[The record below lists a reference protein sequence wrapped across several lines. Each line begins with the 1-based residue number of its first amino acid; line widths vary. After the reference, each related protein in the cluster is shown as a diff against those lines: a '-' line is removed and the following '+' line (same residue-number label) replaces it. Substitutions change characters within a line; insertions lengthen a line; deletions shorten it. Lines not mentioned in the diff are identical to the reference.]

1 MFVQCDRLLC
11 KTSCASWSCEVR
23 EAARYETCHKET
35 VAMLRFVRFLFP
47 CSVMCFKRS
56 YFTTVRISMAIMA
69 GLQDHRAGRTVLVDL
84 AFWKPG
90 KQHTNM
96 SIRLP
101 MDRAQPTTQAARMQ
115 PTDHS
120 KKCFESRMIPSS

>member
-1 MFVQCDRLLC
+1 
-11 KTSCASWSCEVR
+11 
-23 EAARYETCHKET
+23 
-35 VAMLRFVRFLFP
+35 
-47 CSVMCFKRS
+47 
-56 YFTTVRISMAIMA
+56 MA

-101 MDRAQPTTQAARMQ
+101 MDRAQPKLRQPNAADRSLQKML
-115 PTDHS
+115 
-120 KKCFESRMIPSS
+120 